1 MKDVHAP
8 PLLSECHGDEAAL
21 IKAARANPA
30 AFGVLY
36 ELYVV
41 RVYRYLRTRV
51 SNEEDAADLTQQ
63 VFLKAL
69 DALPGYQERGLPF
82 AAWLFR
88 IARHSITDNYRQRRD
103 NISWDLLPDVMAAS
117 DHQQDPEEIVLHQ
130 ESLLR
135 LRRLLEGVDRKKR
148 ELLALRFAGGL
159 STTEIALVVNKSQA
173 AVKKQLTR
181 TLNTLKEHYHDA

>member
-8 PLLSECHGDEAAL
+8 PLLSECHEDEAAL

-41 RVYRYLRTRV
+41 RIYRYLRTRV

-103 NISWDLLPDVMAAS
+103 NISWDLLPDVMAVS
-117 DHQQDPEEIVLHQ
+117 GHQQDLEEIVLHQ

-135 LRRLLEGVDRKKR
+135 LRRLLEGIDRKKR